1 MFRSKKRCEK
11 PKGQSQVAV
20 INFAAIF
27 ALACATVFA
36 TTHPASDQLAILDY
50 GILAALA
57 LWLIGQVLRAVIA
70 FRQPE

>member
-1 MFRSKKRCEK
+1 MSPSSKRIEK

-20 INFAAIF
+20 INFAAFF
-27 ALACATVFA
+27 ALACATAFA
-36 TTHPASDQLAILDY
+36 ATHPGSDQLVILDC

-70 FRQPE
+70 FRKPG